1 MKTLDE
7 LGLGL
12 EKGSLVL
19 LDAAP
24 LIYLVEG
31 GTAARAG
38 LLTAF
43 LEASARGEIG
53 LVASTLLWTEVL
65 SRPRA
70 REDAR
75 TADGY
80 RRILADSGRLVL
92 IPPDVAIAEEAARL
106 LGAREGLGLADAF
119 HLGTAIVRGAAAVLT
134 NDEAWKAIP
143 LETKRGPGRIQIL
156 LVDELA
162 WA

>member
-12 EKGSLVL
+12 EKGALVL

-38 LLTAF
+38 VLPAF
-43 LEASARGEIG
+43 LEAAAQGHIG
-53 LVASTLLWTEVL
+53 LIASTLLWTEVL

-70 REDAR
+70 RQDGK
-75 TADGY
+75 TADEY
-80 RRILADSGRLVL
+80 RRLLADSSRLVL
-92 IPPDVAIAEEAARL
+92 VPPDVAIAEEAASL
-106 LGAREGLGLADAF
+106 LKAREGLGLADAF
-119 HLGTAIVRGAAAVLT
+119 HLGTATIRGASAILT
-134 NDEAWKAIP
+134 NDEAWKT
-143 LETKRGPGRIQIL
+143 LGLDLKKGPGRIRIL

-162 WA
+162 WT